1 MLALLEASPLHWAGF
16 VLCVLFFLALDLG
29 VFHRRAHVVKFKE
42 ALAWTSVWVSLSFVF
57 GLFLGPVLVPG
68 WAAQETVEFITG
80 YVIELSLSMDNVF
93 VIALIFAYFRVPSQY
108 QHRVLFWGILGALIM
123 RGLMIAGGAAL
134 IQKFV
139 WTLYLFGAFLIYT
152 GVKMLFVS
160 DEGVHPEKNVV
171 LRLARKVFPVSSEFE
186 GQSFT
191 TVLQGRRALTPL
203 ALVLLMVETTDLI
216 FAVDSIPAIFA
227 VTTKPF
233 IVFTSN
239 VFAILGLRSLYFVL
253 AGAIEYFRYLKV
265 GLSFVLMFIG
275 VKMLLDPHD
284 HEPKWFQ
291 TEIPTGV
298 SLGVV
303 AGIILTAITLS
314 IMATRREK
322 DASKRPPP
330 PPQPPPA
337 PGSPD
342 GELTPDDQK
351 EDDPEAD

>member
-1 MLALLEASPLHWAGF
+1 MLALLGTTPWHWVGF

-29 VFHRRAHVVKFKE
+29 VFHRKAHVVGFKE
-42 ALAWTSVWVSLSFVF
+42 ALGWTAIWVTLSLAF
-57 GLFLGPVLVPG
+57 GLFLAPMVVTG
-68 WAAQETVEFITG
+68 WAKEETVEFVTG
-80 YVIELSLSMDNVF
+80 YIIELALSMDNVF
-93 VIALIFAYFRVPSQY
+93 VIALIFTYFRVPSQY

-134 IQKFV
+134 VRQFM
-139 WTLYLFGAFLIYT
+139 WTLYFFGIFLIFT
-152 GVKMLFVS
+152 GIKMLFVS
-160 DEGVHPEKNVV
+160 DEGVHPEKNPV
-171 LRLARKVFPVSSEFE
+171 LRLARKLFPISPDFD
-186 GQSFT
+186 GQNFT
-191 TVLQGRRALTPL
+191 THLKGKRALTPL

-265 GLSFVLMFIG
+265 GLSFVLVFIG

-291 TEIPTGV
+291 TDIPTGV

-303 AGIILTAITLS
+303 AGIILTSITLS
-314 IMATRREK
+314 VMATKREQEAGRK
-322 DASKRPPP
+322 RESKS
-330 PPQPPPA
+330 A
-337 PGSPD
+337 PK
-342 GELTPDDQK
+342 Q
-351 EDDPEAD
+351 